1 MDSQGIYMASEG
13 IYMTSQGIYMA
24 SEGIY
29 MASEG
34 IYMPSQ
40 GIYVYRTER
49 EKRGGIFIIYMGC
62 RRAIYNNI
70 ASSTSDFFR
79 PRIKNALVQ
88 GRALEH
94 FLTSD
99 EKNLGLGA
107 ILLYIALRHPIY
119 TLHI

>member
-1 MDSQGIYMASEG
+1 
-13 IYMTSQGIYMA
+13 
-24 SEGIY
+24 

-40 GIYVYRTER
+40 GIYVYRTEK

-88 GRALEH
+88 GRALGSSALVH
-94 FLTSD
+94 GPALGLFFTSD

-107 ILLYIALRHPIY
+107 ILLYISPPTPHIY
-119 TLHI
+119 ITYIYIYIYISHS

>member
-1 MDSQGIYMASEG
+1 MDSQGIYMDSQGIYMASEG

-24 SEGIY
+24 SEGIN

-70 ASSTSDFFR
+70 ASSTSVFFR
-79 PRIKNALVQ
+79 PWIKNTLA
-88 GRALEH
+88 GPCPRA
-94 FLTSD
+94 FL
-99 EKNLGLGA
+99 NLGRKKPRFRG
-107 ILLYIALRHPIY
+107 Y
-119 TLHI
+119 TVV